1 MNITINDDGSAR
13 IETSSYSATY
23 HANGNLKFSM
33 VGKAPEKITINH
45 PKKEIG
51 ELIYKVSVDTSELD
65 KLEEQLN
72 RIKQLMQDVGVK
84 VNIKPEQGNDYFIAG
99 SGQYFMKD
107 AVIDGAKLKCCVSG
121 DAVFSGVLVS
131 NKSEHD
137 INAQLADL
145 RMRANSQDIAL
156 TELKRVMETQQQAWS
171 QAVSELNNR
180 TWCSQK

>member
-1 MNITINDDGSAR
+1 MNIIINDDGSTR
-13 IETSSYSATY
+13 TETSSYSATY

-33 VGKAPEKITINH
+33 GGKAPEKITINH

-51 ELIYKVSVDTSELD
+51 ELIYKVSVDTSDLD
-65 KLEEQLN
+65 KLEEQLT
-72 RIKQLMQDVGVK
+72 RIKQLMQDVSVK
-84 VNIKPEQGNDYFIAG
+84 PKSTPQFFYQSSGEFFI
-99 SGQYFMKD
+99 KD
-107 AVIDGAKLKCCVSG
+107 AFIK
-121 DAVFSGVLVS
+121 DAFINSAEFKGVLVS

-145 RMRANSQDIAL
+145 RMRADRQDASI
-156 TELKRVMETQQQAWS
+156 TELKRVMETQHQAWS